1 MPTKTKRSNKKQQN
15 NHYFLMI
22 FSATLLVAVLVFGGF
37 SVYHMFNTEQ
47 KDNNTKADNNTAE
60 VYEKTENKA
69 PSSEDESTDVVDI
82 KDMMDEANKKPE
94 VEISDSGLKVPV
106 FDLSVRQNNGMTVI
120 SGKVTNFI
128 ETGGSCTYTLT
139 GVSTKSYTKGILP
152 DGKYTICDA
161 LIFKSGELASGTWT
175 VKVEYKSNTAGGVSE
190 TQTFTVQ

>member
-1 MPTKTKRSNKKQQN
+1 
-15 NHYFLMI
+15 
-22 FSATLLVAVLVFGGF
+22 
-37 SVYHMFNTEQ
+37 
-47 KDNNTKADNNTAE
+47 
-60 VYEKTENKA
+60 
-69 PSSEDESTDVVDI
+69 
-82 KDMMDEANKKPE
+82 MDEANKKPE

-152 DGKYTICDA
+152 DVKYTVCDA

-175 VKVEYKSNTAGGVSE
+175 VNVEYKSNTAGGVSE